1 MLFNTIDFIIF
12 FILIISLLIVIK
24 NRKFQHSILLIG
36 SFFFFYYSNNYLIV
50 LLIFSTLLDFYVGKE
65 IYRAEKKSR
74 KKLLLY
80 LTIAGNLGMLG
91 FFKYADFTIDQINS
105 SLSSF
110 NMASSIPHLDLILPI
125 GISFYTF
132 QSLSYSI
139 DIYRGNLVPSK
150 SLREYSLFVAFFP
163 SLVAGPI
170 IRAKDFL
177 PQLREKI
184 NEQNTDRLKQIL
196 VNNSNLK
203 FGITLMAIGFFKK
216 MFFADNISPLVNSIF
231 ANPIGFDSS
240 TIFLGAIASGIQIYC
255 DFSGYSDIAIGAA
268 LIIGIKIPKNFN
280 KPFFATSPSNFWERW
295 HISLSTWGRDYL
307 YFPLVFKRRKS
318 IVFVACSVFFTMIV
332 LGLWHGAGWNF
343 IIFGAIHGLII
354 AGHRL
359 LTYIMPEKIKNS
371 FKSKIGI
378 LISICITQ
386 YFVFLSWIPF
396 RIDDF
401 NKLIYAMEKFIILDI
416 QFSQLF
422 HQISLNL
429 VPFSLIILFGILH
442 FISYKKSDL
451 ISKIT
456 NLKLPYWTIFLS
468 IMMLCIF
475 FFYDGN
481 SEDFIYF
488 QF

>member
-12 FILIISLLIVIK
+12 FILIISLLVVIK
-24 NRKFQHSILLIG
+24 NRKFQHIILLCG
-36 SFFFFYYSNNYLIV
+36 SFFFFYYSNNYLII
-50 LLIFSTLLDFYVGKE
+50 LLVFSIILDFYVGKE
-65 IYRAEKKSR
+65 IYRTEKKSR

-80 LTIAGNLGMLG
+80 STIAGNLGMLA
-91 FFKYADFTIDQINS
+91 FFKYADFTIEQINNS
-105 SLSSF
+105 FAYLNLS
-110 NMASSIPHLDLILPI
+110 SSIPYLDLILPI

-170 IRAKDFL
+170 VRAKDFL

-184 NEQNTDRLKQIL
+184 NDRYNGKIKQIL
-196 VNNSNLK
+196 VDNSNLK

-295 HISLSTWGRDYL
+295 HISLSSWVRDYL

-318 IVFVACSVFFTMIV
+318 IVFVACSVFFTMII
-332 LGLWHGAGWNF
+332 LGIWHGAGWNF
-343 IIFGAIHGLII
+343 IIFGVIHGLVI

-359 LTYIMPEKIKNS
+359 LSHVMPQKIRNS
-371 FKSKIGI
+371 FKTKIGI
-378 LISICITQ
+378 LISIGITQ

-401 NKLIYAMEKFIILDI
+401 DKLIYAMEKFVILD
-416 QFSQLF
+416 FEFTQLF

-429 VPFSLIILFGILH
+429 IPFSLIILFIILH

-451 ISKIT
+451 LLKIS
-456 NLKLPYWTIFLS
+456 NLKLPYWTIFLVIIMIS
-468 IMMLCIF
+468 IL

>member
-1 MLFNTIDFIIF
+1 MLFNTIDFVIF
-12 FILIISLLIVIK
+12 FTLIISLLVVIK
-24 NRKFQHSILLIG
+24 NRKFQHIILLSG
-36 SFFFFYYSNNYLIV
+36 SFFFFYYSNNYLII
-50 LLIFSTLLDFYVGKE
+50 LLIFTTILDFYVGKE
-65 IYRAEKKSR
+65 IYKTEKKSR

-80 LTIAGNLGMLG
+80 CTIAGNLGMLG
-91 FFKYADFTIDQINS
+91 FFKYADFTIEQINNS
-105 SLSSF
+105 FAYLNLS
-110 NMASSIPHLDLILPI
+110 SSIPYLDLILPI

-184 NEQNTDRLKQIL
+184 NDQYNGKIKQIL
-196 VNNSNLK
+196 FDNSNLK

-240 TIFLGAIASGIQIYC
+240 TIFLGAVASGIQIYC

-295 HISLSTWGRDYL
+295 HISLSTWVRDYL
-307 YFPLVFKRRKS
+307 YFPLVFKHRKS
-318 IVFVACSVFFTMIV
+318 IVFVACSVFFTMVI
-332 LGLWHGAGWNF
+332 LGIWHGAGWNF
-343 IIFGAIHGLII
+343 IIFGVIHGLVI

-359 LTYIMPEKIKNS
+359 LSHVMPQNIKNS
-371 FKSKIGI
+371 FKTKIGI
-378 LISICITQ
+378 LISIGITQ

-401 NKLIYAMEKFIILDI
+401 DKLIYAMEKFVILD
-416 QFSQLF
+416 FEFAQLF
-422 HQISLNL
+422 NQISLNL
-429 VPFSLIILFGILH
+429 IPFGLIVLFVILH

-451 ISKIT
+451 LLKIS
-456 NLKLPYWTIFLS
+456 NLKLPYWTIFLVIIITS
-468 IMMLCIF
+468 IL